1 MWSMT
6 KNAVLFAAGLV
17 MLAGGKAS
25 AAPVDVKVP
34 FPFMVQGKTMPAGMY
49 RVVSDEDD
57 PSVWLIEGEKG
68 THAGTFVL
76 TRVASGHDPAGDEPA
91 LTFDK
96 NERQYQL
103 TGIWESRA
111 QGQEVTGTKH
121 ASTHAAP
128 THATKGVV
136 KSIDAST
143 LVITHKSKTSGEM
156 TFALNPATHL
166 QGTVAVGTQVDV
178 RYREDGKT
186 YVATA
191 VTAQPVKPQAVHT
204 AAPKP

>member
-1 MWSMT
+1 MRSMT
-6 KNAVLFAAGLV
+6 KKAILIAAGLGMV
-17 MLAGGKAS
+17 WGGAAS

-34 FPFMVQGKTMPAGMY
+34 FPFLVQGRSMPAGEY
-49 RVVSDEDD
+49 RVENELTS
-57 PSVWLIEGEKG
+57 PSVWLIQGEHG
-68 THAGTFVL
+68 TNAGTLVM
-76 TRVASGHDPAGDEPA
+76 TRAASGEDPAGDAPA

-96 NERQYQL
+96 YENRYRL
-103 TGIWESRA
+103 TGIWESKE
-111 QGQEVTGTKH
+111 QGQQVTATKH
-121 ASTHAAP
+121 VSTHAVP

-143 LVITHKSKTSGEM
+143 LVITHKSKTGGEM
-156 TFALNPATHL
+156 TFALEPATHL